1 MFANIAYRI
10 VSYDERMINMVQN
23 DLTNSEVNA
32 GARYRDCDCAQQK
45 RPCYACEY
53 QEVQRRPIQLAS
65 DCIVVDSLICS
76 RKINPVAELI
86 IPIPTLGD
94 IIDIGPGGVISPLVT
109 LTPNINGI
117 IFQTTVTKD
126 LIVITGFLPASIT
139 ILGIETPL
147 NINIPFQEE
156 INCPG
161 ICPEDTISPPTF
173 TISSV
178 ITQGIEALG
187 ITVAN
192 ILFKVVL
199 SAQVTVTRPIIA
211 KANDLRIVGDVNI
224 NRCCQGS
231 GTNG

>member
-1 MFANIAYRI
+1 
-10 VSYDERMINMVQN
+10 MVQH

-32 GARYRDCDCAQQK
+32 VTRHRDCDCAEHK

-76 RKINPVAELI
+76 KKINPVAELV
-86 IPIPTLGD
+86 IPVPTLGD
-94 IIDIGPGGVISPLVT
+94 IIDIGPGGVISPLIT
-109 LTPNINGI
+109 LTPEISTI
-117 IFQTTVTKD
+117 IYQTTVTKD
-126 LIVITGFLPASIT
+126 LVVITGFLPASLT

-147 NINIPFQEE
+147 YINLPFQEE
-156 INCPG
+156 IVCPG
-161 ICPEDTISPPTF
+161 ICPGDTISPPAF
-173 TISSV
+173 TINSV

-199 SAQVTVTRPIIA
+199 SAQVTITRPIIA
-211 KANDLRIVGDVNI
+211 KADDLRIVGDVNVD
-224 NRCCQGS
+224 RCCQGF
-231 GTNG
+231 GVNG